1 MEQQL
6 EECVRLRNEYNH
18 MLAYYNETNEPLPH
32 EVHHV
37 YDNFAPLDPV
47 MEVNDSIICDNLLAK
62 ETILVQKVIEC
73 ANLLQ
78 QSEEDVRN
86 RLKIWKEKQM
96 RAQIGYPCS
105 DKDTELAKTE
115 KDTELANTEQDTELA
130 TIDSEFGT
138 LFDCISKLLELANGL
153 VIMLTQSMGMP
164 ENAQN
169 CSITQLNEVNSQLN
183 LLYRA
188 LLHQVLVVNEQ
199 PEPVL
204 KTQRKLSK
212 MEIRF
217 LGAKKLGM
225 ERESNMPSVHFKIT
239 TEELVKQHTDGN
251 MIEEVGIIE
260 NAEGKFAVNA
270 KQQITVE
277 FSKSKLISV
286 KPRTN
291 CSSKES
297 QKTKKEQ
304 KYVLFFYSDPL
315 NLKSFGQVNLWALS
329 LPIMVGVNVS
339 QDCELYA
346 TVFWQRAF
354 GCVDC
359 HGHIEDEPQSVTWPK
374 LAEAIKYQ
382 FQSFT
387 GATHLLTRSDTDF
400 IVQKM
405 FGPALINDPIKQ
417 GTLIER
423 EKFLKEHME
432 DVQFSCWDWFYSIT
446 QLIKH
451 KEVLDFW
458 NKGWLIG
465 FISYDDATQ
474 RTMKARSPTFL
485 LRFSEGTRGALSIA
499 GVVDTVTPDRQRV
512 VRQPFHLSP
521 MGISDLKK
529 MSLVERLQVNQD
541 LHNMYLEVSEV
552 REVREVTKA
561 SILAPFGV
569 PAPVIA
575 PPSRRPYLLTKPALS
590 ISWPT
595 PNRLF
600 HMDPVDSDCSKMEVE
615 AH

>member
-1 MEQQL
+1 MEQQF

-18 MLAYYNETNEPLPH
+18 MLAYYNETNELQPH
-32 EVHHV
+32 ESHHV
-37 YDNFAPLDPV
+37 YDNSAPLDPV

-73 ANLLQ
+73 ANRLLQ
-78 QSEEDVRN
+78 SGEDVRS

-105 DKDTELAKTE
+105 DKDTEQAKTE
-115 KDTELANTEQDTELA
+115 KDTELA
-130 TIDSEFGT
+130 TIDSEFGEI
-138 LFDCISKLLELANGL
+138 FDNISKLQELANEL
-153 VIMLTQSMGMP
+153 LITLTQSMGMS

-169 CSITQLNEVNSQLN
+169 SSIAQLNEANSKLN

-188 LLHQVLVVNEQ
+188 LLHQVLVVSEQ

-212 MEIRF
+212 MEIHF

-225 ERESNMPSVHFKIT
+225 ERELNMPSVHFKII

-251 MIEEVGIIE
+251 MIEEVGEIE
-260 NAEGKFAVNA
+260 NAEAKFTVNE
-270 KQQITVE
+270 KQQMTVE

-286 KPRTN
+286 KPRTS
-291 CSSKES
+291 CSLKGSLEN
-297 QKTKKEQ
+297 KKEQ

-315 NLKSFGQVNLWALS
+315 NLKNFGQVNLWALS
-329 LPIMVGVNVS
+329 LPVMVGVNVS
-339 QDCELYA
+339 QYCELYA

-359 HGHIEDEPQSVTWPK
+359 HEDMEDTLLKVTWPQ
-374 LAEAIKYQ
+374 LAEAIKCQ

-387 GATHLLTRSDTDF
+387 GATRSLTQSDTDF

-405 FGPALINDPIKQ
+405 FGTALINDPMKQ
-417 GTLIER
+417 GALIER
-423 EKFLKEHME
+423 EKFLKEHMK
-432 DVQFSCWDWFYSIT
+432 DVQFSCWAWFFSIM

-474 RTMKARSPTFL
+474 RTMMARSPTFL

-512 VRQPFHLSP
+512 VRRSFHLSP

-541 LHNMYLEVSEV
+541 LHNMYLEASEVPEV
-552 REVREVTKA
+552 REITKA
-561 SILAPFGV
+561 SILAHFGIA
-569 PAPVIA
+569 APVSA
-575 PPSRRPYLLTKPALS
+575 PPSLRPYLLTKPALS
-590 ISWPT
+590 ICWPT

-600 HMDPVDSDCSKMEVE
+600 HMDPVDSDCNNMEVE